1 MKAPDQG
8 PRLATY
14 QAWWGMMDIGED
26 GREWTDEEKLGR
38 IADAGFEGILL
49 FDDLVGDRGDAWRA
63 LLDEHGLALA
73 VGTYAVGRDELRTD
87 VQRAAELGATFVN
100 AQMMDYF
107 LVGEAAEDAVRSTVE
122 LGREAGV
129 PCLLE
134 THRACVTQDLLR
146 TVDYVQAVPDVLL
159 AIDFSHYVVAGQV
172 PVGPGEIW
180 PIRPEFED
188 GLELL
193 LQRTAAFHGRVSNGH
208 LVQIDVGPQADHPAV
223 AHFRRWWA
231 SGMRHW
237 REQAQPGDV
246 LSFVVELGP
255 FPYSITPAHVPSPGA
270 ELSDRWAQA
279 LVLQRLATDIWA
291 DVAASDRAPA

>member
-1 MKAPDQG
+1 MSMVGEQ

-14 QAWWGMMDIGED
+14 QAWWGMMDVGED
-26 GREWTDEEKLGR
+26 GREWSDEQKLR
-38 IADAGFEGILL
+38 RVAEAGFEGILL
-49 FDDLVGDRGDAWRA
+49 FDDLDGARGERWRA

-73 VGTYAVGRDELRTD
+73 VGTYAVRRDELRED
-87 VQRAAELGATFVN
+87 VLRAAELGATFVN

-107 LVGEAAEDAVRSTVE
+107 LVGEAGEDAVRSTVE
-122 LGREAGV
+122 IGREAGI
-129 PCLLE
+129 PCLVE

-146 TVDYVQAVPDVLL
+146 TVDFVQAVPEARL

-180 PIRPEFED
+180 PIRPELED
-188 GLELL
+188 ALELL
-193 LQRTAAFHGRVSNGH
+193 LERTGAFHGRVSNGH
-208 LVQIDVGPQADHPAV
+208 LVQIDVGPHAEHPAV
-223 AHFRRWWA
+223 AHFCRWWG

-246 LSFVVELGP
+246 LPFVVELGP
-255 FPYSITPAHVPSPGA
+255 FPYSITPGHVPSPGA
-270 ELSDRWAQA
+270 ELSDRWDQA
-279 LVLQRLATDIWA
+279 LVLQRLATRIWA